1 MYNSFNINTSTQ
13 NSFTNFAYNGMKL
26 DNEVSGNGNSYTTL
40 FRELDMRLG
49 RWWAVDP
56 KSEQMPWQSSYNS
69 MDNNPIWHNDPLGDW
84 VKGAGFWK
92 NVTSSDAK
100 IKAKEYASK
109 NGGIATRKGFGKW
122 DVVKTEETRISNNE
136 GKTRLEYNT
145 EIRSFNKENSN
156 DLTDH
161 GNAFFNFMGL
171 LDYGVSNL
179 RGSKDN
185 YGEFEGGAEG
195 GNIDYGY
202 VGEKGMAKGLNEA
215 GINLSYT
222 PLAPLGGALCITSD
236 LIETHMDVNTNKNNA
251 LNNAKIRITTTL
263 IGIGIGK
270 FTAPL
275 KPSLKTPL
283 EGALNHTG
291 EAIEDNLTK

>member
-1 MYNSFNINTSTQ
+1 
-13 NSFTNFAYNGMKL
+13 MKL
-26 DNEVSGNGNSYTTL
+26 DNEVSGVGKSYTTL
-40 FRELDMRLG
+40 FRELDVRLG

-122 DVVKTEETRISNNE
+122 DVVKTDETRISNNE

-145 EIRSFNKENSN
+145 EVRSFNKENSN

-185 YGEFEGGAEG
+185 MGVLEGKKGAKTVAEELDYISQVSGYIPGGEFVSDVTGGLSAFMKSAIEAQEG
-195 GNIDYGY
+195 NPNVI
-202 VGEKGMAKGLNEA
+202 
-215 GINLSYT
+215 
-222 PLAPLGGALCITSD
+222 
-236 LIETHMDVNTNKNNA
+236 KN
-251 LNNAKIRITTTL
+251 TL
-263 IGIGIGK
+263 IRSVNVVGGHVVGNKIDNSTVLRIGDKAVINGAINQGTGIV
-270 FTAPL
+270 
-275 KPSLKTPL
+275 
-283 EGALNHTG
+283 
-291 EAIEDNLTK
+291 EDELTKSK